1 MAIYFI
7 SDAHL
12 NGEGE
17 REAILTSFLD
27 GIKGC
32 ELLYILGDLFDFWF
46 EYRAVIPSQYIR
58 TVCKLLELTQAGTK
72 IVYLAGNHDFWLG
85 KFLGSR
91 IGVQVEPGPLLVEH
105 QGLRMYLAHGDGFV
119 KGEIGYRFL
128 KRILRSPLNIALF
141 RLLHPDFAFPLARG
155 ISRFSRGSTQGRGER
170 LMRDYERIASRLMRK
185 GMDAVILAHIH
196 RPLYKKLAGG
206 VYINLGDWIN
216 HYTFGKLEKGVLS
229 LERWRVP
236 ESNHSLN
243 RPAPEPE
250 RLSSF
255 PGN

>member
-12 NGEGE
+12 GDDEE
-17 REAILTSFLD
+17 SARKLISFLD

-46 EYRAVIPSQYIR
+46 EYRTVIPRQYIR
-58 TVCKLLELTQAGTK
+58 TVCKLLDLVQSGTK

-85 KFLGSR
+85 DFLNSQVGIQVELGSLR
-91 IGVQVEPGPLLVEH
+91 VEH
-105 QGLRMYLAHGDGFV
+105 QGLRIYLSHGDGIA

-128 KRILRSPLNIALF
+128 KRILRNPLNIALF
-141 RLLHPDFAFPLARG
+141 RLLHPDLAIPLARR
-155 ISRFSRGSTQGRGER
+155 ISRLSRGSTQGKGE
-170 LMRDYERIASRLMRK
+170 LLLKDYEDFASGLIQG

-206 VYINLGDWIN
+206 IYINLGDWIT
-216 HYTFGKLEKGVLS
+216 HYTFGKLEDGILT
-229 LERWRVP
+229 LERWGVP
-236 ESNHSLN
+236 GSSHS
-243 RPAPEPE
+243 PAPQA
-250 RLSSF
+250 
-255 PGN
+255 PGP